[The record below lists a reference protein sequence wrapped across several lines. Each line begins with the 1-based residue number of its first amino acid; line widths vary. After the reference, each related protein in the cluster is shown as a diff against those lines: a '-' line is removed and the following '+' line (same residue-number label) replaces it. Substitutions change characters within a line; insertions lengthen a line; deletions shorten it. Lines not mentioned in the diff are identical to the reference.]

1 MLGRGDGQ
9 YRERHLPGP
18 GCKVRFR
25 LASFLRDLRG
35 VRGGPAVA
43 PLCSIEV
50 PEARENGDPER
61 VWAAVRS
68 ELERSLPAA
77 TFDLWIAP
85 LRSAGA
91 QAESL
96 YLTGP
101 TRVRTWVER
110 RYLGALEE
118 ALRRAGAS
126 FERIQLV
133 DPPAEVAPGAGT
145 ARVAEPMP
153 VNPSHEFDRF
163 VIGPGNRFAHAA
175 ALAVA
180 ELPGEAYNPLYL
192 HGPPGLGKTHLMGA
206 IASYMRGHHRGLT
219 VHYTT
224 AERFTSEFVTALRTH
239 GPERFKQR
247 YRGLDALLIDDV
259 QFLEGKERTE
269 EEFVHTFNALFA
281 AGKQIVMSSDRPPGS
296 LVRLEERLRD
306 RFEWGLT
313 VELEP
318 PDMRTR
324 VALLWRFASDAVDG
338 LPEPGVLRQIA
349 DRAPGNVR
357 RLEGALTRVLAVSS
371 VYGEP
376 LAEGAVGR
384 ALGSGAAAALPAP
397 GGVLAPTISAIQ
409 DAVSSVLGVP
419 RADLLSAKRTP
430 AVARARHLAMFLARE
445 LTPLSLSQIA
455 REFDRDHS
463 TVIHAIRTVG
473 ERNEPGS
480 DTAGDIHS
488 VKSLLGES
496 PDPHPPGDL
505 GPNDP
510 ESRPQD

>member
-1 MLGRGDGQ
+1 M
-9 YRERHLPGP
+9 
-18 GCKVRFR
+18 
-25 LASFLRDLRG
+25 
-35 VRGGPAVA
+35 VA
-43 PLCSIEV
+43 NV
-50 PEARENGDPER
+50 PETREIGDAQSA
-61 VWAAVRS
+61 WAAVRS

-77 TFDLWIAP
+77 TFDLWIDP
-85 LRSAGA
+85 LQAVGS
-91 QAESL
+91 QAETL

-110 RYLGALEE
+110 RYLAPLEDALGRL
-118 ALRRAGAS
+118 ADG
-126 FERIQLV
+126 FERIALV
-133 DPPAEVAPGAGT
+133 DPPSRPSPGAGT
-145 ARVAEPMP
+145 ARIAEPVP
-153 VNPSHEFDRF
+153 VNPTHDFERF

-180 ELPGEAYNPLYL
+180 EAPGEAYNPLYL

-206 IASYMRGHHRGLT
+206 IAGYMRGHHPELT

-259 QFLEGKERTE
+259 QFLEGKARTE

-281 AGKQIVMSSDRPPGS
+281 AGKQVVMSSDRPPGS
-296 LVRLEERLRD
+296 LVALEERLRD

-318 PDMRTR
+318 PDLRTR

-338 LPEPGVLRQIA
+338 LPEPEVLRQIA
-349 DRAPGNVR
+349 DRVPGNAR

-371 VYGEP
+371 IYGEP
-376 LAEGAVGR
+376 LAEAAVGR
-384 ALGSGAAAALPAP
+384 ALGSGAPEKPAAP
-397 GGVLAPTISAIQ
+397 GSLVAPSVSAIQ
-409 DAVSSVLGVP
+409 EAVSSVLGIS
-419 RADLLSAKRTP
+419 RADLLSGKRTP
-430 AVARARHLAMFLARE
+430 AITRARHLAMFLARE

-463 TVIHAIRTVG
+463 TVIHAIRAVQG
-473 ERNEPGS
+473 RNEPGS
-480 DTAGDIHS
+480 PTAGDIHS
-488 VKSLLGES
+488 VRVMLGES
-496 PDPHPPGDL
+496 FRSPEPGGGDTNTP
-505 GPNDP
+505 G
-510 ESRPQD
+510 SRPQD

>member
-1 MLGRGDGQ
+1 M
-9 YRERHLPGP
+9 
-18 GCKVRFR
+18 
-25 LASFLRDLRG
+25 
-35 VRGGPAVA
+35 
-43 PLCSIEV
+43 
-50 PEARENGDPER
+50 
-61 VWAAVRS
+61 VRS
-68 ELERSLPAA
+68 EQRRSLPAA
-77 TFDLWIAP
+77 TFDLWIDP
-85 LRSAGA
+85 LQSAGA
-91 QAESL
+91 QAETL

-101 TRVRTWVER
+101 ARVRTWVER

-118 ALRRAGAS
+118 SLRRVDS
-126 FERIQLV
+126 VFERIQLV
-133 DPPAEVAPGAGT
+133 DPPTKASPGAGT
-145 ARVAEPMP
+145 AKVAEPLP
-153 VNPSHEFDRF
+153 VNPSHEFNRF

-180 ELPGEAYNPLYL
+180 EAPGEAYNPLYL

-206 IASYMRGHHRGLT
+206 IAGYLRGHHPDLT

-269 EEFVHTFNALFA
+269 EEFVHTFNTLFA

-296 LVRLEERLRD
+296 LDRLEQRLRD

-313 VELEP
+313 VELEA
-318 PDMRTR
+318 PDLRTR

-338 LPEPGVLRQIA
+338 LPEPDVLRQIA

-371 VYGEP
+371 IYSEP
-376 LAEGAVGR
+376 LAAGAVGR
-384 ALGSGAAAALPAP
+384 ALGSKSAPALPAP
-397 GGVLAPTISAIQ
+397 GSVVAPSVSAIQ
-409 DAVSSVLGVP
+409 DAVSSVLGIS

-430 AVARARHLAMFLARE
+430 AVARARHMAMFLSRE
-445 LTPLSLSQIA
+445 LTPLSLSAIA

-463 TVIHAIRTVG
+463 TVIHAIRSVG

-480 DTAGDIHS
+480 ATAGDIHS
-488 VKSLLGES
+488 VRAILGEAPLRLDPED
-496 PDPHPPGDL
+496 PDT
-505 GPNDP
+505 NDP
-510 ESRPQD
+510 GSRPQD